1 MSLNEQYKKRL
12 FPGLNKSNST
22 SEIELKSNKTSKINY
37 SDRFISCRSNNNLMQ
52 EYEIKKIQEK
62 QIKKQV
68 QSEDNQKNESS
79 QTRSTYSLL
88 LQVELCGSQIEMKK
102 NKTENKTGSENKI
115 VTQKNLLR
123 YSSSPNMGLNKI
135 DVSPYSLSPIG
146 FTGQKLLSSPKTKP
160 RKISKTPFKVL
171 EAPSIQDDFYLNL
184 VDWSSQ
190 DLLAVGLANSVYIW
204 NARTSQVT
212 RVAELAPGDAVSSI
226 SWNQRGNVLGIG
238 SSQGTVQTWQIS
250 EGQSKKLR
258 EFKEH
263 NARVGVLSWNEDVL
277 SSGSRD
283 RNIYHRDVRSKE
295 GSHTKLKGHSQEV
308 CGLKWSYDSQFLASG
323 GNDNK
328 LLVWDIRST
337 TPIIRY
343 SDHSAAVKA
352 ITWSPHQRGLLASG
366 GGTADRC
373 IKFRNVLNK
382 STLRSF
388 DTGSQV
394 CNLAWSKN
402 SNELVSTHGYSQNQV
417 VVWDYPNMTPLA
429 TLTGHT
435 MRVLYLAVSP
445 NGETIVTGAGDET
458 LRFWHVFPKK
468 VQSAV
473 NKNSIFDTIL
483 LR

>member
-1 MSLNEQYKKRL
+1 MLNESYKKRL
-12 FPGLNKSNST
+12 YPMQKSNSA
-22 SEIELKSNKTSKINY
+22 SNIETKKSKSNKINY
-37 SDRFISCRSNNNLMQ
+37 SDRFISCRSTNNLMQ
-52 EYEIKKIQEK
+52 DYEIKKIQDNINK
-62 QIKKQV
+62 RNTQTQT
-68 QSEDNQKNESS
+68 EDNQKSDNS
-79 QTRSTYSLL
+79 QRSTYSLL
-88 LQVELCGSQIEMKK
+88 LQVELCGSEIEMKK
-102 NKTENKTGSENKI
+102 SKNENKTGIENKI
-115 VTQKNLLR
+115 FTQKNLLR
-123 YSSSPNMGLNKI
+123 YSSSPDIGLNKI

-146 FTGQKLLSSPKTKP
+146 YTGQKLLSTPKTKP

-190 DLLAVGLANSVYIW
+190 DMLAVGLGSSVYIW

-212 RVAELAPGDAVSSI
+212 RVADLASGDSVASI
-226 SWNQRGNVLGIG
+226 AWNNRGNILGIG
-238 SSQGTVQTWQIS
+238 SSQGSVQTWQIG
-250 EGQSKKLR
+250 EGQSKKIR

-263 NARVGVLSWNEDVL
+263 TARVGVLSWNEETL

-283 RNIYHRDVRSKE
+283 RNIFHRDVRSKE
-295 GSHTKLKGHSQEV
+295 GIHTRLKGHSQEV
-308 CGLKWSYDSQFLASG
+308 CGLKWSHDSQFLASG

-328 LLVWDIRST
+328 LLVWDQRST
-337 TPIIRY
+337 SPFIRY

-373 IKFRNVLNK
+373 IKFRNVINK
-382 STLRSF
+382 TTLRSF

-417 VVWDYPNMTPLA
+417 VVWDYPNLTPLA

-468 VQSAV
+468 VQSTV
-473 NKNSIFDTIL
+473 NKNSILDTIL